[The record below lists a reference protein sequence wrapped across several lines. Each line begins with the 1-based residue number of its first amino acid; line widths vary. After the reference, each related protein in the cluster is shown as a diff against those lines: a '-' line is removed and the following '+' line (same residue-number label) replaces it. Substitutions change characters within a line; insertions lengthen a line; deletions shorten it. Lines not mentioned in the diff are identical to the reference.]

1 MHGWKIVDWTGFQ
14 RDISCGNGLGRV
26 QCGAVGTGFSGQMSS
41 YRLSWKIVD
50 ARLVKRSQDRSNGFQ
65 RLKNGTC
72 TAKRLLLQ
80 GFRFAWNRGKKSWE
94 EVNAELLAQV
104 FRDKF
109 QQQDCPE
116 TLCAQDWSNGVQMLG
131 NGTCTGKNLLIG
143 RGFNQTSAVEMA
155 WGELNAELLVR
166 VLQDKCH
173 RCDCLKKLW
182 TQDWSN
188 GPKTGQMVSIGRKKW
203 DMQGKT
209 FVAAGVSLCIQP
221 WKKSWEEVNAE
232 LLAQGFRDK
241 FQQCDCP
248 ETLCAQ
254 DWSNGVQM
262 LGNGTCTGNN
272 LLIGRGFNQT
282 WSCGNGL
289 GRVQCRAVGAGFS
302 GQISSLRLSWKIVYP
317 RLVKRSQDWS
327 NGFQTLKNG
336 TWTAKR
342 LLLQAVSFS
351 QESFYTQKLLHRSF
365 DTEKPLH
372 RGAFTYRR
380 VSTKKRLHTEA
391 FTQSSFYTKKAFY
404 TNKPVHR
411 EACTHRSFYTEQSF
425 RQRNLYTEELSHRE
439 VFTQRRFYTQK
450 LLHKE
455 TFTHRSFYTQKLL
468 DKKLLHK
475 QTCTHRSFY
484 TQKLLHREVF

>member
-1 MHGWKIVDWTGFQ
+1 M
-14 RDISCGNGLGRV
+14 
-26 QCGAVGTGFSGQMSS
+26 A
-41 YRLSWKIVD
+41 
-50 ARLVKRSQDRSNGFQ
+50 
-65 RLKNGTC
+65 
-72 TAKRLLLQ
+72 Q
-80 GFRFAWNRGKKSWE
+80 G
-94 EVNAELLAQV
+94 

-262 LGNGTCTGNN
+262 LGNGTCTGKN

-282 WSCGNGL
+282 
-289 GRVQCRAVGAGFS
+289 
-302 GQISSLRLSWKIVYP
+302 
-317 RLVKRSQDWS
+317 
-327 NGFQTLKNG
+327 
-336 TWTAKR
+336 
-342 LLLQAVSFS
+342 
-351 QESFYTQKLLHRSF
+351 
-365 DTEKPLH
+365 
-372 RGAFTYRR
+372 
-380 VSTKKRLHTEA
+380 
-391 FTQSSFYTKKAFY
+391 
-404 TNKPVHR
+404 
-411 EACTHRSFYTEQSF
+411 
-425 RQRNLYTEELSHRE
+425 
-439 VFTQRRFYTQK
+439 
-450 LLHKE
+450 
-455 TFTHRSFYTQKLL
+455 
-468 DKKLLHK
+468 
-475 QTCTHRSFY
+475 
-484 TQKLLHREVF
+484 